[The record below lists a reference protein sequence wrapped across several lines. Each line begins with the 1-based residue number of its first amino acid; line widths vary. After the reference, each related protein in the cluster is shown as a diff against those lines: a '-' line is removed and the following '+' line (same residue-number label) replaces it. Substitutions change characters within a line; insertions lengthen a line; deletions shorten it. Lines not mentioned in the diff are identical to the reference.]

1 MDGDGYANDVDSFPL
16 DAADWAGF
24 DSDGVG
30 DNADTDDDND
40 GVADGSDAFPF
51 DATETLD
58 TDSDGIG
65 NSADTDDDND
75 GVSDSWSVA
84 QLGSD
89 IDGQS
94 EYDLASRLALS
105 GDGTVLA
112 VGSWGANSYTGLV
125 RIFKW
130 NDSNGNWIQQGNTI
144 LGENP
149 YDYTGYS
156 ISLSDDGSVV
166 AIDSSGGAAPNEN
179 GYVRVYDWDGQ
190 DWFQRG
196 NNISGESAGDA
207 CCYLSLSADGA
218 TIAVAAQRSAG
229 SSNLVDSGQT
239 RVFSWNGTD
248 WNQRGVG
255 IDGEAADDRSG
266 RWATSLSADGESLAI
281 GARMND
287 GNGTDS
293 GHVRVY
299 KWVSS
304 AWVQRGED
312 LDGEAAGDLSGNSV
326 SLSSNGEIVA
336 IGAPGN
342 DGPNQNSGHVRVF
355 GWSNETSSW
364 IRRGQDIDGE
374 QATCDPEA
382 SYIDSDSDGITDT
395 CGDESGWASHLSS
408 DGSTLAVGAWKNDDN
423 GKDSGQT
430 RVYGW
435 DEPSQIW
442 VQQGPDINGEAA
454 GDHSGY
460 QTALSSNGSVIAI
473 GAWANAPSGNVE
485 AGHVRVFK
493 LGNPTDAFPLD
504 ATETTDT
511 DSDGIGNNADLDDDN
526 DGVADGSDAFPL
538 ISLAGLTDTDGDG
551 RPNDCDSS
559 CLATG
564 MTADTDDDNDGMA
577 DESDAFPLDAT
588 ETTDTDSDGIGNN
601 ADMDDDNDGVAD
613 DSDAFPLISLAG
625 LTDTDGDGR
634 PNECDSSCVEM
645 GMAADDDDDNDGI
658 ADGDDVFPLD
668 DTESIDSDS
677 DGIGNNADTDDDND
691 GIPDSSDALPLDA
704 TESIDTDSD
713 GIGNNA
719 DPDDDNDGIADGDDV
734 FPLDESES
742 VDTDSDGVGNNADT
756 DDDGDGVAD
765 INDSSPLDPTND
777 SDGDGVGNNNDPFP
791 ENSLYTNDTD
801 LDGMPDAWEILYGLD
816 PNDPTDAQSDRDNDG
831 VVALDEFIGGTIPSG
846 SLDIDGNESFD
857 ALSDGLLMLRGMFGL
872 DEDALI
878 TGIVASD
885 ATYTTSTDIEA
896 RISMLGDLADIDG
909 NGQIDA
915 LSDGMLIL
923 RYLFGL
929 EGDIL
934 VKGVVA
940 PDATRST
947 PEEIQAHLDSLT
959 QTL

>member
-1 MDGDGYANDVDSFPL
+1 M
-16 DAADWAGF
+16 
-24 DSDGVG
+24 
-30 DNADTDDDND
+30 
-40 GVADGSDAFPF
+40 GS
-51 DATETLD
+51 EM
-58 TDSDGIG
+58 
-65 NSADTDDDND
+65 
-75 GVSDSWSVA
+75 
-84 QLGSD
+84 
-89 IDGQS
+89 
-94 EYDLASRLALS
+94 
-105 GDGTVLA
+105 
-112 VGSWGANSYTGLV
+112 
-125 RIFKW
+125 
-130 NDSNGNWIQQGNTI
+130 
-144 LGENP
+144 
-149 YDYTGYS
+149 
-156 ISLSDDGSVV
+156 
-166 AIDSSGGAAPNEN
+166 
-179 GYVRVYDWDGQ
+179 
-190 DWFQRG
+190 
-196 NNISGESAGDA
+196 
-207 CCYLSLSADGA
+207 C
-218 TIAVAAQRSAG
+218 
-229 SSNLVDSGQT
+229 
-239 RVFSWNGTD
+239 
-248 WNQRGVG
+248 
-255 IDGEAADDRSG
+255 
-266 RWATSLSADGESLAI
+266 
-281 GARMND
+281 
-287 GNGTDS
+287 
-293 GHVRVY
+293 
-299 KWVSS
+299 
-304 AWVQRGED
+304 
-312 LDGEAAGDLSGNSV
+312 
-326 SLSSNGEIVA
+326 
-336 IGAPGN
+336 
-342 DGPNQNSGHVRVF
+342 
-355 GWSNETSSW
+355 
-364 IRRGQDIDGE
+364 IRD
-374 QATCDPEA
+374 
-382 SYIDSDSDGITDT
+382 
-395 CGDESGWASHLSS
+395 
-408 DGSTLAVGAWKNDDN
+408 
-423 GKDSGQT
+423 
-430 RVYGW
+430 
-435 DEPSQIW
+435 
-442 VQQGPDINGEAA
+442 
-454 GDHSGY
+454 
-460 QTALSSNGSVIAI
+460 
-473 GAWANAPSGNVE
+473 
-485 AGHVRVFK
+485 
-493 LGNPTDAFPLD
+493 
-504 ATETTDT
+504 
-511 DSDGIGNNADLDDDN
+511 
-526 DGVADGSDAFPL
+526 
-538 ISLAGLTDTDGDG
+538 

-559 CLATG
+559 CLAMG

-929 EGDIL
+929 EGDVL
-934 VKGVVA
+934 LKGVVA